1 MLDAAAH
8 TQRNYCNL
16 CCYYY
21 HYCVEQEGTG
31 TVAAVSAAA
40 SGTGTRPLRRVHSG
54 SLRDLDRAAPPGL
67 RGETRHTGA
76 LSRQRS
82 AGNGSSDSSSAARRA
97 PPGSEP
103 SSFAASRHNLHR
115 TSGDQHSGRSS
126 TASGDAPLSVQH
138 EGSSRGRN
146 SRSSSDRRRTAG
158 SAPPAFCG
166 AANNSSSSTPV
177 GASWGGNFELDCHE
191 GHAATGASSGEQL
204 QRSLGDNR

>member
-1 MLDAAAH
+1 MRFLSNAFVMLDAVAH

-21 HYCVEQEGTG
+21 HYCVEQESADQ
-31 TVAAVSAAA
+31 VAAVSAAA
-40 SGTGTRPLRRVHSG
+40 GGTGTRPLHRVQHSG
-54 SLRDLDRAAPPGL
+54 SLRDHDIAAL

-103 SSFAASRHNLHR
+103 SSFAATGLRLHR

-126 TASGDAPLSVQH
+126 TASGDAPLSVQQRAAAAA
-138 EGSSRGRN
+138 G
-146 SRSSSDRRRTAG
+146 TAAAALAG
-158 SAPPAFCG
+158 G
-166 AANNSSSSTPV
+166 A
-177 GASWGGNFELDCHE
+177 
-191 GHAATGASSGEQL
+191 Q
-204 QRSLGDNR
+204 